1 MSTAIPDLAALKARL
16 KGTWSAGDFGKIAE
30 SYATRAAEFI
40 ADLHMKKGERVL
52 DVACG
57 TGNLALPAA
66 RAGADVHGVDI
77 AANLIVQARERAEAE
92 GVRAQFGEGDAEDL
106 PFPDAAFDTVLTM
119 FGAMFAPRPEKAAA
133 ELARVC
139 RPGGRIVMANW
150 VPASFIGQIFKATA
164 AHVAPPSG
172 IPSPL
177 LWGDEATV
185 RDRLAQGI
193 SGIRFARRFM
203 TFEFPFPP
211 AEVVEHW
218 RLYYGPTQK
227 AFSALD
233 AAGQA
238 ALRRDMEALWTRH
251 NQATSGATRVESEYL
266 VVTATRAPSS

>member
-106 PFPDAAFDTVLTM
+106 PYPDAAFDTVLTM

-203 TFEFPFPP
+203 TFEFPFPLPRWLSTGAFTTVRRKRRLARSMPP
-211 AEVVEHW
+211 A
-218 RLYYGPTQK
+218 
-227 AFSALD
+227 
-233 AAGQA
+233 
-238 ALRRDMEALWTRH
+238 RRH
-251 NQATSGATRVESEYL
+251 CGATWRRCGR
-266 VVTATRAPSS
+266 AITRRRAAPPGLNPSISW